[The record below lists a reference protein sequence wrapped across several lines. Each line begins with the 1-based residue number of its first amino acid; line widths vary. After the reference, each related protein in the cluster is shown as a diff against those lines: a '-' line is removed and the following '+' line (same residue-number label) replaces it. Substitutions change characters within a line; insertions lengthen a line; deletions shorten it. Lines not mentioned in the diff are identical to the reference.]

1 MILTTEVLRVMLYS
15 LLLNV
20 VDHGDPA
27 GDSKSKKKKKTNVLF
42 SFFFFFFFPLNLV
55 TLLVFHTVQAHSQA
69 SRLWQNTQ
77 STVVNLNSSWK
88 HR

>member
-1 MILTTEVLRVMLYS
+1 MILTTEVLRVMLVATCCGS
-15 LLLNV
+15 WRPCWGQQIKEEEEN
-20 VDHGDPA
+20 
-27 GDSKSKKKKKTNVLF
+27 KF
-42 SFFFFFFFPLNLV
+42 SFVFFFFFYFPLNLV

-77 STVVNLNSSWK
+77 STVVNLNSSWT